1 MESAR
6 ECLLPPPGS
15 GPFKLDGLASQLV
28 KVGLALSST
37 RELGELLEL
46 VLSEARTMTNAD
58 AGSVYLVDA
67 DTLRFETSH
76 NQTLSQRYGDE
87 TVRAMFK
94 RFELPLDAHSI
105 AGFVALNKKILNIA
119 DVYAIPDD
127 APYRFNPSW
136 DVAHDY
142 RSQSMLTVPMMDQ
155 AGRVVGV
162 LQLINALRCGD
173 QGYEA
178 VSFDTR
184 YEPIVAAFASQ
195 AAVAIINAT
204 LHRNLQSAWLDSI
217 FRLGVAAEY
226 RDKETSNHIKRVS
239 EYSVLIGRQLGITG
253 ENLEYLRWGATMH
266 DAGKLGIPDAIL
278 HKPGPLTP
286 EERTTMEYHTLI
298 GALILKGG
306 NNPLVKASQIV
317 ALSHHERWDGGGY
330 PRKLAGEAIPLYG
343 RIVGLADVFDAL
355 VSRRVYKP
363 PFPLE
368 KVVAILTEER
378 GGHFDPVLG
387 DILLE
392 NLEEACHIRDMYL
405 DTDEDFEKF
414 RNYSL
419 LKIEDVL

>member
-1 MESAR
+1 MKSAR
-6 ECLLPPPGS
+6 ECLLPPGS

-46 VLSEARTMTNAD
+46 VLHEARTMTNAD
-58 AGSVYLVDA
+58 AGSVYLVDGNV
-67 DTLRFETSH
+67 LRFETSH
-76 NQTLSQRYGDE
+76 NQTLSERLGQDA
-87 TVRAMFK
+87 VKAMFK

-105 AGFVALNKKILNIA
+105 AGCVALNKQILNIP
-119 DVYAIPDD
+119 DVYGIPAD
-127 APYRFNPSW
+127 APYRFNKSW
-136 DVAHDY
+136 DIAHDY
-142 RSQSMLTVPMMDQ
+142 RSKSMLTVPMMDQ

-162 LQLINALRCGD
+162 LQLINAMDCGVP
-173 QGYEA
+173 EPE
-178 VSFDTR
+178 VEPFDTR
-184 YEPIVAAFASQ
+184 FEPIVAAFASQ

-204 LHRNLQSAWLDSI
+204 LHRDLQGAWLDSI

-239 EYSVLIGRQLGITG
+239 EYSVLVGRQMGIAG
-253 ENLEYLRWGATMH
+253 ESLEFLRWGATMH
-266 DAGKLGIPDAIL
+266 DAGKLGIPDNIL
-278 HKPGPLTP
+278 HKPGPLTA

-306 NNPLVKASQIV
+306 ANPLVKASQVV

-330 PRKLAGEAIPLYG
+330 PRKLAGEAIPLFG

-355 VSRRVYKP
+355 ISRRVYKP
-363 PFPLE
+363 PFPVE
-368 KVVAILTEER
+368 KVVAIISGDKGL
-378 GGHFDPVLG
+378 HFDPPLV

-392 NLEEACHIRDMYL
+392 NLEEACHIKDMYM